1 MEVIDV
7 VELKEG
13 DGQRHLDKIL
23 HELERHQLAKAELI
37 IKGDQDAVNNIS
49 LKIKDIQHKYEE
61 YKRGYRL

>member
-49 LKIKDIQHKYEE
+49 LKI
-61 YKRGYRL
+61 